1 MNLPAMPL
9 ICESMTEADLFVGRN
24 VSPPTNLQ
32 SAGSTQVRKSQY
44 MRLVTYKDRD
54 RSINPGVLLD
64 EEIVDIS
71 DQVADIRSV
80 IEQGTDALGRL
91 RNFLRGKTRRV
102 PLATV
107 ELLAPLQNPPR
118 IFCLGLAYRDHAI
131 ETHQEI
137 PKVPTIFLKLTSALT
152 GPHSTIVLPKLTQ
165 QPDYEAEFAFVIGK
179 GGKGISA
186 DAWEEHVFGYT
197 IMNDVTARDVQMATS
212 QWSLGKSFD
221 TFAPLGPAIVT
232 KDEVPDPH
240 ALDIRFTI
248 GSEVLQH
255 SNTRELIFRIPDLIV
270 YLSAIA
276 PLKAGDIISTG
287 TPAGVGLGHT
297 PHRWL
302 RPGETMVTEVEGLG
316 RLVNSVVN
324 EA

>member
-1 MNLPAMPL
+1 
-9 ICESMTEADLFVGRN
+9 
-24 VSPPTNLQ
+24 
-32 SAGSTQVRKSQY
+32 
-44 MRLVTYKDRD
+44 MRLVTYRDRD
-54 RSINPGVLLD
+54 RSRKPGLLLG

-71 DQVADIRSV
+71 HQVTDIRSL
-80 IEQGTDALGRL
+80 IEEGPDALGPL
-91 RNFLRGKTRRV
+91 RTVLQGKTPRI
-102 PLATV
+102 PLTAV
-107 ELLAPLQNPPR
+107 ELLPPLQNPPR

-131 ETHQEI
+131 ETHQQI

-152 GPHSTIVLPKLTQ
+152 GPRSAVILPKLTQ

-179 GGKGISA
+179 GGKSISA
-186 DAWEEHVFGYT
+186 SAWEEHVFGYT
-197 IMNDVTARDVQMATS
+197 IMNDVSARDVQLATS

-240 ALDIRFTI
+240 ALDIRLTI
-248 GSEVLQH
+248 GGEVLQH
-255 SNTRELIFRIPDLIV
+255 SNTRELIFRIPDLIT

-287 TPAGVGLGHT
+287 TPAGVGLGRT

-302 RPGETMVTEVEGLG
+302 RAGETIVTEVEGLG
-316 RLVNSVVN
+316 QLANPVIAEV
-324 EA
+324 